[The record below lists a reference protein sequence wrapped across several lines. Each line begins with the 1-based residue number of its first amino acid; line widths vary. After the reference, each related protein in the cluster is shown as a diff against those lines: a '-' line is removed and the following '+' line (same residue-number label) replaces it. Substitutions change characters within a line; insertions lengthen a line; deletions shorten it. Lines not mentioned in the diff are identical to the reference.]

1 MGTTER
7 RRRERERK
15 EEEIVEGAKRLF
27 VMRGFAAT
35 TVDDIIDALEI
46 SKGSL
51 YHHFG
56 GKDELFYAAAGRP
69 LTRIRDEFAAIRSGG
84 GTGLER
90 LTAMGSAY
98 MRMWNDDPDH
108 RRLLRDIVLVAPPS
122 GPRGEQ
128 FARTGEE
135 AGRLMVET
143 VEEGM
148 ADGSIRRDLSPEM
161 IAFTVSSAL
170 DGALNA
176 LERGGHKVMAMG
188 GREKVMDL
196 YFGLL
201 RDAVAAGPRS
211 GGKGSKA

>member
-1 MGTTER
+1 LGTTER

-15 EEEIVEGAKRLF
+15 EAAIVEGAKRLF
-27 VMRGFAAT
+27 VERGYAAT
-35 TVDDIIDALEI
+35 TVDDIVDALEI

-56 GKDELFYAAAGRP
+56 GKDELFYAATGGP
-69 LTRIRDEFAAIRSGG
+69 LARIRDEFAAIRSGG

-90 LTAMGSAY
+90 LTAMGRSY
-98 MRMWNDDPDH
+98 MRMWNEDPDH
-108 RRLLRDIVLVAPPS
+108 RRLLRDIVLVGPPS
-122 GPRGEQ
+122 GPWGEE
-128 FARTGEE
+128 FARAGAE
-135 AGRLMVET
+135 ATRSMVET

-176 LERGGHKVMAMG
+176 LERGGYKVAAMG

-201 RDAVAAGPRS
+201 RDAVAAEACR
-211 GGKGSKA
+211 GGKD